1 MAKDVKPKEK
11 VIERKYKGSV
21 GKVADRAKIVSV
33 KAKDAIIVAKDK
45 VRERANNTEDCSPEQ
60 YATDKIAEGMHK
72 TAEDAIIVGDKVVKS
87 GVRKVKEKKAD
98 KKAQPEKAKFQTENN
113 NENSVT
119 VNSKDKQKKPKQRKQ
134 QPPKT
139 RGELSVKKPK
149 VEQKP
154 VKYAHSGENKI
165 KQTTRGSVNTRNTIK
180 TADTTFK
187 NAQKSEKAVKKSAQL
202 SAKAAKKAEEAAK
215 TTVKAVGKAIVE
227 TGKATVAAAKGAKAA
242 IAAGG
247 VPAVVLVVVICLLAA
262 VGGTCFGIFLSN
274 DKTTGS
280 KMTMTQAISQ
290 LTTDYYT
297 DLEDFKSNYEYDQ
310 YEIKT
315 ASGNIVIDW
324 KTVLAVYAVKTT
336 TATDG
341 FEVVTIDDNKYKL
354 LKTVV
359 NDMNPKSGQV
369 TNKSIPI
376 VTVTTDENG
385 VSIKKTT
392 YETKKVLTITV
403 GNLSANEIC
412 DFYRFNA
419 EQKAMLYE
427 LLSDEYTELWD
438 ELINASGAIILPNG
452 SVGGSGKFA
461 WPVAGDYSIT
471 SRFGTRVD
479 PISGAVKTH
488 GGTDIAAAQ
497 GTPIV
502 AAADGTVIVATYN
515 AGGYGYYVKIQHD
528 GTYSTLYGHC
538 SALLVSAGQTVK
550 QGQVIAKVGS
560 TGYSTG
566 PHCHFE
572 VIQNGIRVDALSFY
586 E

>member
-1 MAKDVKPKEK
+1 M
-11 VIERKYKGSV
+11 
-21 GKVADRAKIVSV
+21 
-33 KAKDAIIVAKDK
+33 
-45 VRERANNTEDCSPEQ
+45 
-60 YATDKIAEGMHK
+60 
-72 TAEDAIIVGDKVVKS
+72 
-87 GVRKVKEKKAD
+87 
-98 KKAQPEKAKFQTENN
+98 
-113 NENSVT
+113 
-119 VNSKDKQKKPKQRKQ
+119 
-134 QPPKT
+134 
-139 RGELSVKKPK
+139 
-149 VEQKP
+149 
-154 VKYAHSGENKI
+154 
-165 KQTTRGSVNTRNTIK
+165 
-180 TADTTFK
+180 FK
-187 NAQKSEKAVKKSAQL
+187 NAQK
-202 SAKAAKKAEEAAK
+202 AEETAK
-215 TTVKAVGKAIVE
+215 TTVKAVSKALVE
-227 TGKATVAAAKGAKAA
+227 TGKATVAAAKGVKTA
-242 IAAGG
+242 IAAGS
-247 VPAVVLVVVICLLAA
+247 VPAVVLVIVICLLAA
-262 VGGTCFGIFLSN
+262 VGGTCFGVFLSN
-274 DKTTGS
+274 DKTTGR

-315 ASGNIVIDW
+315 ASGNIAIDW
-324 KTVLAVYAVKTT
+324 KTVFAVYAVKTT

-341 FEVVTIDDNKYKL
+341 FEVVTIDDNKYEL

-392 YETKKVLTITV
+392 YETKKVLTINI

-412 DFYRFNA
+412 DFYSFNA

-438 ELINASGAIILPNG
+438 ELINASGVIILPNG
-452 SVGGSGKFA
+452 SVGGSGKFV

-497 GTPIV
+497 GTPII
-502 AAADGTVIVATYN
+502 AAADGTVIAATYN

-538 SALLVSAGQTVK
+538 SALLVSAGQKVK
-550 QGQVIAKVGS
+550 QGQIIAKVGS

>member
-45 VRERANNTEDCSPEQ
+45 VQEETNNTEDCSPEQ
-60 YATDKIAEGMHK
+60 YATDKITEGMHK
-72 TAEDAIIVGDKVVKS
+72 TAEDAIIVGDKAVKS
-87 GVRKVKEKKAD
+87 GVRKVEEKKAD
-98 KKAQPEKAKFQTENN
+98 KKTQPKKTKFRTENS

-119 VNSKDKQKKPKQRKQ
+119 VNFKDKLKKPKQRKQ

-154 VKYAHSGENKI
+154 VKYAHSSETKI
-165 KQTTRGSVNTRNTIK
+165 KQTTRSSINTKNAIK
-180 TADTTFK
+180 TADTMFK
-187 NAQKSEKAVKKSAQL
+187 NAQKSEKAVKKSSQM
-202 SAKAAKKAEEAAK
+202 SAKAAKKAEETAK

-247 VPAVVLVVVICLLAA
+247 VPAVVFVIVICLLAA

-297 DLEDFKSNYEYDQ
+297 DLEDFKLNYEYDQ

-315 ASGNIVIDW
+315 ASGNIAIDW

-341 FEVVTIDDNKYKL
+341 FEVVTIDDNKYEL

-385 VSIKKTT
+385 VSMKKTT

-412 DFYRFNA
+412 DFYSFNA

-438 ELINASGAIILPNG
+438 ELINNTGAIILPNG
-452 SVGGSGKFA
+452 SVGGSGKFV

-479 PISGAVKTH
+479 PITGAVKTH

-502 AAADGTVIVATYN
+502 AAADGTVIAATYN

-572 VIQNGIRVDALSFY
+572 VTQNGIRVDALRY
-586 E
+586 YK

>member
-11 VIERKYKGSV
+11 IIERKYKGSV
-21 GKVADRAKIVSV
+21 GKAADRAKIVSV
-33 KAKDAIIVAKDK
+33 KAKDGIIVAKDK
-45 VRERANNTEDCSPEQ
+45 VRERANNTEDCSPGQ
-60 YATDKIAEGMHK
+60 YATDKITEGMHK
-72 TAEDAIIVGDKVVKS
+72 TAEDAIIVGDKAVKS
-87 GVRKVKEKKAD
+87 SVRKVEEKKAD
-98 KKAQPEKAKFQTENN
+98 KKTQPKKTKFRTENS

-119 VNSKDKQKKPKQRKQ
+119 VNFKDKQKKPKQRKQ
-134 QPPKT
+134 LPPKT

-154 VKYAHSGENKI
+154 VKYAHSGENRI
-165 KQTTRGSVNTRNTIK
+165 KQTTRSSVNTKNAIK

-187 NAQKSEKAVKKSAQL
+187 NAQKSEKAVKKSAQM

-227 TGKATVAAAKGAKAA
+227 TGKAAVAAAKGAKAA

-247 VPAVVLVVVICLLAA
+247 VPTVILVVVICLLAA

-297 DLEDFKSNYEYDQ
+297 DLEDFKSIYEYDQ
-310 YEIKT
+310 YEINT
-315 ASGNIVIDW
+315 ASGNIAIDW

-341 FEVVTIDDNKYKL
+341 FEVVTIDDNKYEL

-385 VSIKKTT
+385 VSMKKTA

-438 ELINASGAIILPNG
+438 ELINASGLVILPNG
-452 SVGGSGKFA
+452 SVGGSGKFV

-497 GTPIV
+497 GTPII
-502 AAADGTVIVATYN
+502 AAADGTVIAATYN

>member
-11 VIERKYKGSV
+11 IIERKYKGSV
-21 GKVADRAKIVSV
+21 GKVADRAKIVTV

-45 VRERANNTEDCSPEQ
+45 VQEETNNIKDHSPEQ
-60 YATDKIAEGMHK
+60 YATDKITKGMHK
-72 TAEDAIIVGDKVVKS
+72 TAEDAIIVGDKAVKS
-87 GVRKVKEKKAD
+87 GVRKVEEKKAD
-98 KKAQPEKAKFQTENN
+98 KKTQPKKTKFQTENS

-119 VNSKDKQKKPKQRKQ
+119 VKFEDKQKKPKQRKQ

-154 VKYAHSGENKI
+154 VKHAHSGENRI
-165 KQTTRGSVNTRNTIK
+165 KQTTRDLVNTRNTIK

-187 NAQKSEKAVKKSAQL
+187 NAQKSEKAVKKSAQM

-247 VPAVVLVVVICLLAA
+247 VPAVVLVIVICLLAA

-290 LTTDYYT
+290 LTTDYYA

-315 ASGNIVIDW
+315 ASGNITIDW

-341 FEVVTIDDNKYKL
+341 FEVVTIDDNKYEL

-385 VSIKKTT
+385 LSIKKTT

-412 DFYRFNA
+412 DFYSFSA
-419 EQKAMLYE
+419 EQKAMLNE
-427 LLSDEYTELWD
+427 LLSDEYTKLWD
-438 ELINASGAIILPNG
+438 DLIKASGAIILPNG
-452 SVGGSGKFA
+452 SIVGSGKFV

-502 AAADGTVIVATYN
+502 AAADGTVIAATYN

-538 SALLVSAGQTVK
+538 SALLISAGQTVK

-572 VIQNGIRVDALSFY
+572 VIQNGIRVDALEFY
-586 E
+586 K